1 MFDLLD
7 TLTLVCG
14 GGVKAAATPAAAA
27 VPKNEAEDS
36 TPQEHDKN
44 NDPAEATALEPVD
57 AMDAKN
63 YLVVNLS
70 RPMGILFEENYDA
83 QHGGAFVAEIN
94 EGCSAAAD
102 GSICRGDQVIAIGD
116 KRVSGMDFDE
126 VMKVIEESDT
136 KIKLTLFRGPAE
148 SLYGPSGASKEWLDE
163 FVAERGEEA
172 ALVEEES
179 ESEVMQDIADV
190 AVSPALLD
198 DVAVAAAAAA
208 AAVDAYALGETV
220 EADQV
225 LVDSESC
232 DEKEA
237 DAALE
242 VENEVDV
249 DEEVECEAEVE
260 KEVDESVGAVL
271 IEDEVDADVQLA
283 HETEVANEVEA
294 AVDELVVES
303 EVGMDEEVAGEA
315 EVEDEAEASEDLLV
329 VENEVDMYE
338 EVASE
343 AEVKTEVDTSEDV
356 LVIEKDEDDASD
368 AALEKDEAVRVE
380 EEDVC
385 DDVAAEATLEKE
397 DASTLNGA
405 VKKTSDD
412 LLDTYYANTASQ
424 SVSDALAAVVEKE
437 NSTIAKSI
445 FVEPRSPNG
454 VEELKQLCLH

>member
-36 TPQEHDKN
+36 TSQEHDKN
-44 NDPAEATALEPVD
+44 NDPAEATTLEPVD

-83 QHGGAFVAEIN
+83 QHDGAFVAEIN

-179 ESEVMQDIADV
+179 ESEVMPDIADV

-198 DVAVAAAAAA
+198 DVAVAAAAA
-208 AAVDAYALGETV
+208 DAYALGHTV

-232 DEKEA
+232 DETEA

-294 AVDELVVES
+294 AEDELVVES
-303 EVGMDEEVAGEA
+303 EVDMDEEVAVEA
-315 EVEDEAEASEDLLV
+315 EVEDEAEASEDVSV

-368 AALEKDEAVRVE
+368 AALEKDEAELVE
-380 EEDVC
+380 EEEAV
-385 DDVAAEATLEKE
+385 DDEEVAGEAALEKE

-424 SVSDALAAVVEKE
+424 SVSDALAAVVERE